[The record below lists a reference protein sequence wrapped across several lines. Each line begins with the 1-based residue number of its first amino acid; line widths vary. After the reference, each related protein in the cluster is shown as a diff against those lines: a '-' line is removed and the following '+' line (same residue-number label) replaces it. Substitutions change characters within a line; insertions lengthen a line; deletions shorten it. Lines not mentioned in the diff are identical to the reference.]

1 MNGKMK
7 SLLGSIVVIGI
18 TVALITVGTHT
29 YFTDTEINK
38 KNIFTAG
45 TIDIS
50 INPKNGQQVTTLA
63 GDLDLKPCQTGYI
76 KILIHNDG
84 TNPCEVWKHIYNVE
98 NKENRVVEPERE
110 YYNAWKEK
118 NPDWKEQGLIPPWEW
133 NISDWIHYDML
144 VCKLPRPEEI
154 VTDCFTIIKEVDC
167 EKVTW
172 TIDKVDQGFK
182 LVVIIDGNPYRLD
195 WDRSGTL
202 KAYEWTPNG
211 WTETPVPEGITVIP
225 DPYGGGVV
233 IEVPVK
239 YIGICGDVFYWGIIV
254 DGCQYPEEWGGLEEP
269 STNPAEN
276 QLGEKI
282 LVIPETEGWFLTD
295 NPDTPEDDGVEC
307 HWIYLG
313 ILEPCEYMCV
323 IQSYHL
329 NYTVDNW
336 GQSDKVTFDIEFLAQ
351 QIEGALPPEP
361 DPVLEGHGRPD

>member
-1 MNGKMK
+1 MNGNIK

-98 NKENRVVEPERE
+98 NKENGVVEPERE
-110 YYNAWKEK
+110 YYKEHPESK
-118 NPDWKEQGLIPPWEW
+118 NYR
-133 NISDWIHYDML
+133 ISDWIHYDML
-144 VCKLPRPEEI
+144 VCKLPKPEEI
-154 VTDCFTIIKEVDC
+154 TVVDDSGVEYTITKEVDC

-172 TIDKVDQGFK
+172 TIEHVYEGLQ
-182 LVVIIDGNPYRLD
+182 LVIIKGEGKAFRIDWSMNGPVYYIWKDGGD
-195 WDRSGTL
+195 G
-202 KAYEWTPNG
+202 G
-211 WTETPVPEGITVIP
+211 WVQKPMPEGITVTV
-225 DPYGGGVV
+225 DPYGTAK
-233 IEVPVK
+233 IEVLVK
-239 YIGICGDVFYWGIIV
+239 YIGGCGKIFYWGIIV
-254 DGCQYPEEWGGLEEP
+254 DGCQYPPNWGGTENP
-269 STNPAEN
+269 FTDPAEN

-282 LVIPETEGWFLTD
+282 LVIPEKEGWFLTT
-295 NPDTPEDDGVEC
+295 NETLQHEGVEC